1 MEYTFRLAQLTTKFY
16 EDYPHNVYPEI
27 LNKEKRAYNCFIFKL
42 WDDRFICVP
51 YRTEINHKYAYSFKQ
66 SARSKLHNSG
76 LDFSKSVIIT
86 DENYI
91 CTQSAVVDTDE
102 FHETIANID
111 IIANKVLQFVTD
123 YIDYIKFQNNMSKQE
138 FNRRYRYSPLKYF
151 HKELNINND

>member
-1 MEYTFRLAQLTTKFY
+1 M
-16 EDYPHNVYPEI
+16 
-27 LNKEKRAYNCFIFKL
+27 NKEKRAYNCFIFKL